1 MTPDE
6 RTALAIQLSALAVQV
21 TTLVEKM
28 DAIHV
33 SLKED
38 LSEIKKETKETNG
51 RVSEHDRDIYRLKGG
66 LTVIAAG
73 LPVVT
78 GLLIFALNWILA

>member
-1 MTPDE
+1 MTSEDQA
-6 RTALAIQLSALAVQV
+6 ALAIQLTYLN
-21 TTLVEKM
+21 EKL

-38 LSEIKKETKETNG
+38 LGEIKTEVKETNG
-51 RVSEHDRDIYRLKGG
+51 RVSRHDREIAKLTGG
-66 LTVIAAG
+66 VLAIAAG

-78 GLLIFALNWILA
+78 GLLVFSLQQLI